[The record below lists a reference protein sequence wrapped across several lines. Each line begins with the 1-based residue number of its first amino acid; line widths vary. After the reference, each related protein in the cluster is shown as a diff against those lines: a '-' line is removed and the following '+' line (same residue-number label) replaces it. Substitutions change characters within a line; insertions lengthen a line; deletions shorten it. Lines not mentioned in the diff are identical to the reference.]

1 MSIER
6 LTLKLESVGP
16 LLMNASRM
24 ADPLDPDAIKLAAVT
39 GKRKKT
45 AADHRRIADIEWFG
59 KLWTH
64 EGRPCL
70 PADALEK
77 CFEDA
82 SKTRN
87 FGATLAGAVVVDA
100 PAVLEYDGTKDIR
113 KLAKNPAFRFRK
125 LVRVRRSLTPRT
137 RPYFA
142 SWSAVA
148 HVSFLATVINREQVV
163 DIFRVA
169 GSQVGLGD
177 WRKKHGRFT
186 VEEVSLD

>member
-6 LTLKLESVGP
+6 LTLKLESFGP

-24 ADPLDPDAIKLAAVT
+24 ADPLDPEAVKLAAVT
-39 GKRKKT
+39 SKRKKT

-64 EGRPCL
+64 EGQPCL

-82 SKTRN
+82 AKTRN
-87 FGATLAGAVVVDA
+87 FGATLAGAVLVDA
-100 PAVLEYDGTKDIR
+100 PAPLEYDGSRDVR
-113 KLAKNPAFRFRK
+113 KLAKNPNFRFRK
-125 LVRVRRSLTPRT
+125 LVRVRRALTPRT

-142 SWSAVA
+142 NWSAIV
-148 HVSFLATVINREQVV
+148 HVSFLPTVINREQVI

-169 GSQVGLGD
+169 GSQVGVGD

-186 VEEVSLD
+186 VEEVLLD